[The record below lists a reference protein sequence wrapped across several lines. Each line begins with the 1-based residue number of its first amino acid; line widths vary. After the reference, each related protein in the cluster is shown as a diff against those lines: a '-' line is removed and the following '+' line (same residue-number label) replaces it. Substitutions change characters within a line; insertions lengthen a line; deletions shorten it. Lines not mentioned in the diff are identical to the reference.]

1 MPMESAHRPLPGL
14 RQMVADF
21 GGLYLANAVIGFI
34 FAASGPVAIILAVG
48 ARGGL
53 SESDLSSWIFGAFFI
68 NGLITLLFCT
78 LYRQPLVFFWT
89 IPGTVLVGPA
99 LGHLQLGRGHRRLP
113 RHRRCSCWCWASR
126 AGYGARCRPCRCRS

>member
-1 MPMESAHRPLPGL
+1 MPMESVHRPIPRL
-14 RQMVADF
+14 RQIVADS
-21 GGLYLANAVIGFI
+21 GGLYLANALIGFI

-53 SESDLSSWIFGAFFI
+53 SESDMASWIFGSFFI

-89 IPGTVLVGPA
+89 IPETVLVGPA
-99 LGHLQLGRGHRRLP
+99 LGHLSWAEVVGAFHATGLRGLSKTIALWRN
-113 RHRRCSCWCWASR
+113 ASLIH
-126 AGYGARCRPCRCRS
+126 